1 MLWFS
6 EYLHLGDE
14 GRAGAQERARM
25 SVGDLFTPSLGF
37 ADSVSQ
43 RWPRS
48 ATGMKGE
55 QERRPGAGA
64 NVSRRS
70 VHAKPRQIRGR
81 FVALERHGDDARPSV
96 ARNTNFS

>member
-6 EYLHLGDE
+6 EHLHLGDE
-14 GRAGAQERARM
+14 VRAGAQEWVRM

-37 ADSVSQ
+37 ADVSR
-43 RWPRS
+43 RWPWS

-55 QERRPGAGA
+55 LERRGGA

-70 VHAKPRQIRGR
+70 VHAKPRIRGR
-81 FVALERHGDDARPSV
+81 FVALERHGDDTRLCV
-96 ARNTNFS
+96 ALMCETRIL